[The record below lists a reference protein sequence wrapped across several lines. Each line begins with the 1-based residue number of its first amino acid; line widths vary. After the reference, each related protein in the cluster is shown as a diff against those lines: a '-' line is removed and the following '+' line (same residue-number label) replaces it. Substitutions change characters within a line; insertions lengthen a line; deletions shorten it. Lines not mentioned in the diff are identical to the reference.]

1 MRLTTWP
8 IRDGGID
15 AVGADVLG
23 CGVGFGEGGVGVLV
37 WVVTFGAGVA
47 VEAGDVPVPLVD
59 VVPFVEAD
67 EDVAVPIV
75 AVEVAALVTVAGEV
89 GLAFGV

>member
-8 IRDGGID
+8 TRDGGID
-15 AVGADVLG
+15 AVVAD
-23 CGVGFGEGGVGVLV
+23 VLV
-37 WVVTFGAGVA
+37 WVVGFGAGVA

-59 VVPFVEAD
+59 VVPVVEGD

-75 AVEVAALVTVAGEV
+75 AEEVAALVTVAGEV

>member
-1 MRLTTWP
+1 
-8 IRDGGID
+8 
-15 AVGADVLG
+15 VLG
-23 CGVGFGEGGVGVLV
+23 CGVG
-37 WVVTFGAGVA
+37 FGAGVA

-59 VVPFVEAD
+59 VVPVVEGD

-75 AVEVAALVTVAGEV
+75 AEEVAALVSVAGEV